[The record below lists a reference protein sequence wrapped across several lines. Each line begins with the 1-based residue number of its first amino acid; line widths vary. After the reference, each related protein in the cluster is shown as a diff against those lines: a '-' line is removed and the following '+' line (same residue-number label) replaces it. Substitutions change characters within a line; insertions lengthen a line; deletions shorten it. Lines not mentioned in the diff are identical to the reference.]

1 MCKCGVKNA
10 RKATAFPA
18 FFFECC
24 IFGVTLISAWIH
36 VLAKLMVMTT
46 RFFPAVLGVALMG
59 AAPMAAADIYLCT
72 DSQGRRELTDNN
84 RPGCKMLD
92 VPGSIA
98 APPARKGPSSGR
110 AAAAA
115 TPTVTPTDFPRVDNA
130 QQKARDDD
138 RRAILTDELR
148 SEERRLAELRRE
160 FNGGEPERQG
170 NEKNYAKYQA
180 RVAEMRDNI
189 FRGEK
194 NIEALKREIG
204 NIR

>member
-1 MCKCGVKNA
+1 
-10 RKATAFPA
+10 
-18 FFFECC
+18 
-24 IFGVTLISAWIH
+24 
-36 VLAKLMVMTT
+36 MVMTT

-59 AAPMAAADIYLCT
+59 AAPMAAAQIFLCV
-72 DSQGRRELTDNN
+72 DKDGRRELTDNQ
-84 RPGCKMLD
+84 RPGCRELD

-98 APPARKGPSSGR
+98 APVARKGPSSAR
-110 AAAAA
+110 TPAAPA
-115 TPTVTPTDFPRVDNA
+115 VTPTDFPRVDNA

-138 RRAILTDELR
+138 RRAILSDELR
-148 SEERRLAELRRE
+148 TEERRLAELRRE

-189 FRGEK
+189 FRAEK
-194 NIEALKREIG
+194 NVEALKREIG

>member
-1 MCKCGVKNA
+1 
-10 RKATAFPA
+10 
-18 FFFECC
+18 
-24 IFGVTLISAWIH
+24 
-36 VLAKLMVMTT
+36 MVMTT
-46 RFFPAVLGVALMG
+46 RIFPAVLGLALMG

-72 DSQGRRELTDNN
+72 DKDGRRLLTDTGG
-84 RPGCKMLD
+84 PGCKALE
-92 VPGSIA
+92 VSSAIPAPAARRA
-98 APPARKGPSSGR
+98 APAPR
-110 AAAAA
+110 AATTA
-115 TPTVTPTDFPRVDNA
+115 VTPTDFPRVDNT
-130 QQKARDDD
+130 QQRARDDD

-170 NEKNYAKYQA
+170 NERNYAKYQA

-194 NIEALKREIG
+194 NIEALKRELA